1 MPPGYTV
8 VQCQTCGTKN
18 RVPWQAKG
26 VPRCGKCKSA
36 LPWIGEAGDDTF
48 AEVVTAS
55 ALPVLVDVWAPW
67 CGPCRAIQSRAR
79 ASGQ

>member
-1 MPPGYTV
+1 MPDVRDQEPGPV
-8 VQCQTCGTKN
+8 AGH
-18 RVPWQAKG
+18 G

-55 ALPVLVDVWAPW
+55 VAPGAGGHLGALVRPVPDDQP
-67 CGPCRAIQSRAR
+67 RAR

>member
-8 VQCQTCGTKN
+8 VQCRTCGTKN
-18 RVPWQAKG
+18 RVPWQAEG

-55 ALPVLVDVWAPW
+55 ALPVLSGRLGALVRPMPGDQP
-67 CGPCRAIQSRAR
+67 SAR